1 MFNKN
6 QIEVLNKE
14 LDSSRIKTRE
24 KGNVSLSYIEGFDVI
39 DTANLIFGYGNWSY
53 LISKLEQVS
62 QEQNHN
68 QNYVV
73 CYKAVVK
80 LIVKDENHTK
90 SISRQ
95 DVGFGTGVSKTLAD
109 AHENAGKESVTDGL
123 KRAMRSFGNQFGN
136 SLYDKSRNHVN
147 QDSSYQTNQNQN
159 YNQRPPQNNQQQQQP
174 YQNENVNSRA
184 TNSNFKGVGNQQQ
197 TARQNQAQ
205 SMQQQVQ
212 NSNGNVNN
220 RTTQNANQK
229 PLQHNQQNNVQQQN
243 SFQNNQSFDQYEY
256 QSLYNLGLEIVE
268 QNGFLIIIGENQYS
282 YRDAIKASNFRFDA
296 KSKTWYKPIE
306 SAA

>member
-6 QIEVLNKE
+6 QLASLNQE

-24 KGNVSLSYIEGFDVI
+24 KGNINLSYIEGFDVI

-80 LIVKDENHTK
+80 LIVKDENHSK

-136 SLYDKSRNHVN
+136 SLYDKSRNHAS
-147 QDSSYQTNQNQN
+147 QESSYQANQNQN

-197 TARQNQAQ
+197 TRQNQTQ
-205 SMQQQVQ
+205 TMQQQVQ
-212 NSNGNVNN
+212 NSNSRNVN
-220 RTTQNANQK
+220 QNSN
-229 PLQHNQQNNVQQQN
+229 NQQNNPPQQN
-243 SFQNNQSFDQYEY
+243 SFKNNQSFDQYEY
-256 QSLYNLGLEIVE
+256 QPLYNLGLDVIE
-268 QNGFLIIIGENQYS
+268 QNGFLIVTGDNQYS
-282 YRDAIKASNFRFDA
+282 YRDAIKACGFRFDSA
-296 KSKTWYKPIE
+296 SKTWYKPIE

>member
-6 QIEVLNKE
+6 QLASLNQE

-24 KGNVSLSYIEGFDVI
+24 KGNINLSYIEGFDVI

-90 SISRQ
+90 SIFRQ
-95 DVGFGTGVSKTLAD
+95 DVGFGSGVAKTLND
-109 AHENAGKESVTDGL
+109 AHENAGKEAVTDAL

-136 SLYDKSRNHVN
+136 SLYDKSRNHAN
-147 QDSSYQTNQNQN
+147 QESSYQANQNQN
-159 YNQRPPQNNQQQQQP
+159 YNQKLQNNQQQQQA
-174 YQNENVNSRA
+174 YQNENLNNRA
-184 TNSNFKGVGNQQQ
+184 TNANANTNFKGVGNQQQ
-197 TARQNQAQ
+197 TARQNQNQ

-212 NSNGNVNN
+212 NPNSRNVN
-220 RTTQNANQK
+220 QNPN
-229 PLQHNQQNNVQQQN
+229 NQQNNLQKN

-268 QNGFLIIIGENQYS
+268 QNGFLIIIGENQYA

>member
-14 LDSSRIKTRE
+14 LDSNRIKIRE

-39 DTANLIFGYGNWSY
+39 DTANLIFGFGNWSY

-68 QNYVV
+68 QNFVV

-80 LIVKDENHTK
+80 LIIKDENHSK

-109 AHENAGKESVTDGL
+109 AHENAGKESVTDAL
-123 KRAMRSFGNQFGN
+123 KRTLRSLGNQFGN
-136 SLYDKSRNHVN
+136 SLYDKSRNHQN
-147 QDSSYQTNQNQN
+147 QDNQNQQQKPN
-159 YNQRPPQNNQQQQQP
+159 YNQNHSSN
-174 YQNENVNSRA
+174 
-184 TNSNFKGVGNQQQ
+184 TNFKGVGNQQQ
-197 TARQNQAQ
+197 TARQNQTQ
-205 SMQQQVQ
+205 NQ
-212 NSNGNVNN
+212 NSRNVN
-220 RTTQNANQK
+220 QNPN
-229 PLQHNQQNNVQQQN
+229 NQQNNLQQN

-256 QSLYNLGLEIVE
+256 QGLYNLGLDVIE
-268 QNGFLIIIGENQYS
+268 QNGFLVVTGNNQYA
-282 YRDAIKASNFRFDA
+282 YKDAIKACGFRFDSA
-296 KSKTWYKPIE
+296 SKTWYKPVE
-306 SAA
+306 QGVA

>member
-6 QIEVLNKE
+6 QLASLNQE

-68 QNYVV
+68 QNFVV

-80 LIVKDENHTK
+80 LIIKDENHSK

-95 DVGFGTGVSKTLAD
+95 DVGFGSGVSKTLAD
-109 AHENAGKESVTDGL
+109 AHENAGKESVTDAL
-123 KRAMRSFGNQFGN
+123 KRTLRSFGNQFGN
-136 SLYDKSRNHVN
+136 SLYDKSRNHAN
-147 QDSSYQTNQNQN
+147 QDNSYQANQNQN

-174 YQNENVNSRA
+174 YQNDNVIRA
-184 TNSNFKGVGNQQQ
+184 TNTNFKGVGNQQQ

-212 NSNGNVNN
+212 NINSRNVN
-220 RTTQNANQK
+220 QNPN
-229 PLQHNQQNNVQQQN
+229 NQQNNPPQQN

-268 QNGFLIIIGENQYS
+268 QNGFLIIIGENQYA

>member
-6 QIEVLNKE
+6 QLASLNQE

-24 KGNVSLSYIEGFDVI
+24 KGNINLSYIEGFDVI

-80 LIVKDENHTK
+80 LIVKDENHGK

-95 DVGFGTGVSKTLAD
+95 DVGFGSGVAKTLND
-109 AHENAGKESVTDGL
+109 AHENAGKEAVTDSL

-136 SLYDKSRNHVN
+136 SLYDKSRNHAN
-147 QDSSYQTNQNQN
+147 QDSSYQANQNQN
-159 YNQRPPQNNQQQQQP
+159 YNQRPTQNNQQQQQP
-174 YQNENVNSRA
+174 YQNENVNRA
-184 TNSNFKGVGNQQQ
+184 TNANVNSNFKGVGNQQQ

-205 SMQQQVQ
+205 LMQQQVQ
-212 NSNGNVNN
+212 NPNSRNVN
-220 RTTQNANQK
+220 QNPN
-229 PLQHNQQNNVQQQN
+229 NQQNNPPQQN

-256 QSLYNLGLEIVE
+256 QGLYNLGLEIVE
-268 QNGFLIIIGENQYS
+268 QNGFLVVTGNNQYS
-282 YRDAIKASNFRFDA
+282 YKDAIKACGFRFDSA
-296 KSKTWYKPIE
+296 SKTWYKPIE